1 MADHPEHPEH
11 SDDELNLRWA
21 DHHDE
26 SEAPSEPEQDLPP
39 PIGPEDPTDVVTII
53 SSSDE
58 PPLRFGAEDTGPLPH
73 WTEPPTGE
81 VPRILLD
88 DPSSDDIAAWQSLTG
103 SQPVWRDDRRGGY
116 GDDEDEI
123 DFSAF
128 ADDTPL
134 GALDERPAPVNPF
147 FDDEVETIKVGGP
160 PTSGDA
166 ARVTPIRTRGTAA
179 RRRPGD
185 EHGGFTTSRGTGGRN
200 MPFAVGVGVAI
211 AVAALIL
218 FALGAKYAMV
228 LVVAALVLSAVELYE
243 KLRERGYQPATLPG
257 LAAVAGLPLA
267 GYWRGE
273 VGLPVVLFFALFA
286 TLVWFVLSGSLESGP
301 LPNTAVT
308 MLGVL
313 FVGFL
318 GSYAALILRLPDGV
332 SLLLLTAAGVV
343 AYDVF
348 GLFVGSGAGRTQL
361 APWISPNKTVEGLV
375 GGCLGVV
382 LVVVICKFF
391 GLSQYSD
398 NLGQTLQLAAVI
410 AVSAP
415 LSDLSASMLKRNLD
429 VKDFGTLLPGHGGVL
444 DRFCS
449 FLLVLPSVYYLTLVV
464 KPG

>member
-1 MADHPEHPEH
+1 MPDTPEHP
-11 SDDELNLRWA
+11 DDDLNLRWA
-21 DHHDE
+21 DHDE
-26 SEAPSEPEQDLPP
+26 PKGDAPAGSD
-39 PIGPEDPTDVVTII
+39 DPTDAVTII
-53 SSSDE
+53 SGTDG
-58 PPLRFGAEDTGPLPH
+58 PPLRLGDDDTGPLPH

-88 DPSSDDIAAWQSLTG
+88 DPSSDDLAAWQSLAGPAPLWRDERGG
-103 SQPVWRDDRRGGY
+103 SQPTG
-116 GDDEDEI
+116 DEI
-123 DFSAF
+123 DFSIF
-128 ADDTPL
+128 GDDTPL
-134 GALDERPAPVNPF
+134 GALDERPAPANPF
-147 FDDEVETIKVGGP
+147 LDDEPPADRTQVTVPAAGPSTGET
-160 PTSGDA
+160 
-166 ARVTPIRTRGTAA
+166 ARVTPIRTRGGATGT
-179 RRRPGD
+179 RRPTD
-185 EHGGFTTSRGTGGRN
+185 HDDTAGFTGTRGTSGRN
-200 MPFAVGVGVAI
+200 MPFAIGVGVAI
-211 AVAALIL
+211 AIAAGIL
-218 FALGAKYAMV
+218 FKLGAKYVMV
-228 LVVAALVLSAVELYE
+228 LVVAVVVLSAVELFE
-243 KLRERGYQPATLPG
+243 KLRERGYQPATLAG
-257 LAAVAGLPLA
+257 IVAVGGLPLA

-308 MLGVL
+308 LLGVM

-332 SLLLLTAAGVV
+332 SILLLTAFGVV

-391 GLSQYSD
+391 GLSVYSEQLTD
-398 NLGQTLQLAAVI
+398 TLQVAAVI
-410 AVSAP
+410 AVTAP

-429 VKDFGTLLPGHGGVL
+429 VKDFGTLLPGHGGAL